1 MGQLLVWEE
10 NGAAIL
16 ICKKDSVGRGFLL
29 LAEKFA
35 IIISILLGIEEVAL
49 CHHRIHWM
57 T

>member
-1 MGQLLVWEE
+1 MGQPPVWEE
-10 NGAAIL
+10 NGVAIR

-35 IIISILLGIEEVAL
+35 IIIGILLGLEEVAL

-57 T
+57 I